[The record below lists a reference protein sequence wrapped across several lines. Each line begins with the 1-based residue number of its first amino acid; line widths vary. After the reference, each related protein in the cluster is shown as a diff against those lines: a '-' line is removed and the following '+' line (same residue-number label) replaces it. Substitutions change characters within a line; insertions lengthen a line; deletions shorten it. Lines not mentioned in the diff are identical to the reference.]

1 MKSVSLFRAILS
13 CVIALVIGVIVG
25 ALVNLAVPSTNL
37 LWTLLPI
44 CLAAVLSGFAG
55 YLVGARQKKSNPP
68 SP

>member
-1 MKSVSLFRAILS
+1 MKGVSLFRAILS